1 MDKKIV
7 LSADIIASTSLSDGE
22 KSILQAGLQEL
33 LQLIEN
39 KFVVFA
45 RIIKGDYL
53 EMVIENPEDGLTIM
67 LAIKSFVKTIVINDD
82 NERNYRFKS
91 FKNHGIRI
99 AMGFGELSR
108 YDKINGV
115 IDGAAIYFS
124 GRKISEERTTYNRER
139 IVIKNTLFFVSD
151 DERLNESLN
160 VQLGLIDVLIG
171 NSTAKQCKVLF
182 YKLMGLT
189 EDGIAKKLDVKQ
201 PSINKHSTSL
211 GWNAIEKSIYYF
223 KLVIKNHYLCS
234 NS

>member
-7 LSADIIASTSLSDGE
+7 LSADIIASTSLSNDE
-22 KSILQAGLQEL
+22 KKILEAGLQEL
-33 LQLIEN
+33 LLLIEN
-39 KFVVFA
+39 KFLVFG

-67 LAIKSFVKTIVINDD
+67 LAIKSFIKTIVINDD

-139 IVIKNTLFFVSD
+139 IVIKNTLFFISD
-151 DERLNESLN
+151 NESLN
-160 VQLGLIDVLIG
+160 ENLNVQLSLIDVLIG

-182 YKLMGLT
+182 YKLMGLS
-189 EDGIAKKLDVKQ
+189 EVGIAKKLDVKQ
-201 PSINKHSTSL
+201 PSINKHSTSI
-211 GWNAIEKSIYYF
+211 GWNAIEKSIHYF
-223 KLVIKNHYLCS
+223 KIVIKNHNL
-234 NS
+234 